1 MQRSTAPDH
10 PKAPSA
16 HGTATDQLA
25 APSAHGTVTD
35 QQAATR
41 SHLKSRLKWLL
52 IVLSPVIVTVCALPL
67 GRYPVSLEQLWLAL
81 AGFVSGTDY
90 GLPDPIANVLF
101 NIRLPRIAATLLV
114 GAALAVSGSAY
125 QGIFRNPLVSPDILG
140 ASAGAG
146 FGAAL
151 AILMSWSVFSVQLSA
166 FLFGVLAVA
175 ITYGLSARMR
185 QGDRTLVLILTGV
198 LVGTLFSSSISF
210 IKYVADP
217 YDKLPAITF
226 WLMGSLASVSAKDV
240 YLVLVPIV
248 LGFVP
253 LYLVRWRLN
262 VISFGDE
269 EAQALGINTKR
280 LRLVTI
286 FCSTLLTASVVAIS
300 GMIGWV
306 GLVIPHLARALVGPN
321 YRALLPATVFIG
333 SAYML
338 LVDTLARVLLP
349 VEIPLGILTS
359 FIGAPFFIFLLARS
373 RKGWT

>member
-1 MQRSTAPDH
+1 M
-10 PKAPSA
+10 
-16 HGTATDQLA
+16 
-25 APSAHGTVTD
+25 
-35 QQAATR
+35 
-41 SHLKSRLKWLL
+41 
-52 IVLSPVIVTVCALPL
+52 LSPVIVTLCALPL

-373 RKGWT
+373 RKGWA